1 MCDWAEGKLE
11 EGRGPWAPEEGPLAW
26 LRGGEQGT
34 GTGEVMG
41 EKHWAAVC

>member
-1 MCDWAEGKLE
+1 MGAG
-11 EGRGPWAPEEGPLAW
+11 GGAASLASW
-26 LRGGEQGT
+26 WEQGT